1 MDNPYKIILKPL
13 ITEKGTL
20 QTEVNNCYT
29 FQVHPKANRAEI
41 AKAIETLFNVHVLK
55 VNTLVRKG
63 KRMGRGNRIYNR
75 QNLKRAIVKLR
86 EGEAIEFI

>member
-20 QTEVNNCYT
+20 QTEKSNSYS
-29 FQVHPKANRAEI
+29 FLVHPKANKKEI
-41 AKAIETLFNVHVLK
+41 ARAIETLFNVKVLK
-55 VNTLVRKG
+55 VNTYTRKG
-63 KRMGRGNRIYNR
+63 KAKGLGYRSFMRADS
-75 QNLKRAIVKLR
+75 KRALVKLS